1 MRTTYRMVD
10 IFFFPRKG
18 YEIKYMEAVEIIHEL
33 IFIFP
38 QNVIDRNLSIS
49 DLLRCGTK
57 AWLNRKKQHSVEQPI
72 GVKK

>member
-1 MRTTYRMVD
+1 
-10 IFFFPRKG
+10 
-18 YEIKYMEAVEIIHEL
+18 MEAVEIIHEL